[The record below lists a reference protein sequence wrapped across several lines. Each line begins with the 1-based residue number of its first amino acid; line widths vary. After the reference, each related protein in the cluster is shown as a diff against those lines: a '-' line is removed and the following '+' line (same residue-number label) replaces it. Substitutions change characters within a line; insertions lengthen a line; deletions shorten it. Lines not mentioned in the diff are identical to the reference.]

1 MPKFDGKLT
10 QNKINKLL
18 FNMIISQRVFD
29 SKVAD
34 TELADYFR
42 VDGTM
47 YGDTKIYSS
56 FDIAHPEKWL
66 GDEEAPNLLKLNRN
80 KSAETQAIRMGVYQ
94 MVSITTDAYLSKQ
107 AFMKEGTFSEYI
119 GFLTGSLRKMK
130 KVYDRAL
137 INSTIGTLTP
147 GTDSCDITVTTPK
160 GSTKEETNRLKAQ
173 YIASELRKLG
183 ANMKDNSRK
192 YNEYDF
198 LRSYDIKDFVAVWN
212 VDILSDILKIDLP
225 TMYHNDIGFD
235 GSLKKFELTSKWFGK
250 KAEAQLTLPTVAP
263 NKPTN
268 FILQSGWYDVVSGA
282 SIDLIDKPTNNSVYL
297 WAGDEVPY
305 TGQEIK
311 DHARGISVTVT
322 SSVLPADYYY
332 IKDETIAFM
341 LVHKEALPFMSGFE
355 TGTQFWNARSLTN
368 NNYLI
373 WGHNELEFLKE
384 YPRFRVSVVEETA

>member
-34 TELADYFR
+34 TELADFFR

-47 YGDTKIYSS
+47 YGDTKTYSS
-56 FDIAHPEKWL
+56 FDIDHPESWL
-66 GDEEAPNLLKLNRN
+66 DDEEAANLLKINRN
-80 KSAETQAIRMGVYQ
+80 KSAETQSIKMGVYQ

-130 KVYDRAL
+130 RVYDRAL
-137 INSTIGTLTP
+137 INSTIGTLEP
-147 GTDSCDITVTTPK
+147 GTTSCKVTITTPK
-160 GSTKEETNRLKAQ
+160 GQTIEETNRLRAQ
-173 YIASELRKLG
+173 HIASELRKLG
-183 ANMKDNSRK
+183 ANMKDNTRK
-192 YNEYDF
+192 YNEYNF

-212 VDILSDILKIDLP
+212 VDVLSEILKIDLP
-225 TMYHNDIGFD
+225 TMYHKDIGFD
-235 GSLKKFELTSKWFGK
+235 GSLKKFELTSKWFGN
-250 KAEAQLTLPTVAP
+250 KATVDLELPNAAP
-263 NKPTN
+263 AEPVNY
-268 FILQSGWYDVVSGA
+268 ILKSGWYDVSGEEVT
-282 SIDLIDKPTNNSVYL
+282 LVNKPSATAVYF

-305 TGQEIK
+305 TGEEIK
-311 DHARGISVTVT
+311 DYSRGISVTVVST
-322 SSVLPADYYY
+322 KLSSDYYY
-332 IKDETIAFM
+332 IKDSTIAFM

-384 YPRFRVSVVEETA
+384 YPRFKVNVVAAEA